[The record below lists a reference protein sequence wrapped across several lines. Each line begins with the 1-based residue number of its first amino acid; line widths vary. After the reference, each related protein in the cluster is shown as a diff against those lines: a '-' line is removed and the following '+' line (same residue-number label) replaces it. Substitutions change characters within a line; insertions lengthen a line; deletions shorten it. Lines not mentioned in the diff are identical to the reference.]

1 MGILSKVV
9 LPLKRMD
16 KKLLQLEHVIGFY
29 AFLLVL
35 WGFYRALFKLPDAVE
50 EAVLKPLVWLIPTI
64 WLVRREGLGLA
75 SLGWTF
81 KNLWKS
87 IYIAIGLGVLFAAVA
102 VLANLVKYNGSPNF
116 SLPPGVPGTAPLFFG
131 ALGLSLVTA
140 ISEETVFRGFIF
152 NRLWRI
158 LKNELFANVVTTL
171 GWAIIHIPV
180 LIFVYKLGLSEIS
193 VRAILTAAFGFGSA
207 FVFART
213 GNIAPSILLHLFWGW
228 TITLFR

>member
-1 MGILSKVV
+1 MG
-9 LPLKRMD
+9 

-29 AFLLVL
+29 AFLLVF
-35 WGFYRALFKLPDAVE
+35 WGFYRALFKFPDTVE
-50 EAVLKPLVWLIPTI
+50 EAFLKPLVWLIPVI
-64 WLVRREGLGLA
+64 WLVRKESLGLA

-102 VLANLVKYNGSPNF
+102 VLANAVKYGGAPNF
-116 SLPPGVPGTAPLFFG
+116 SLPAGVPAGGTLFFG
-131 ALGLSLVTA
+131 MLLLGLITA
-140 ISEETVFRGFIF
+140 VSEETVFRGFIF

-180 LIFVYKLGLSEIS
+180 LIFVYKLGLYDIS
-193 VRAILTAAFGFGSA
+193 VRTVLTGAFGFGSA

>member
-1 MGILSKVV
+1 
-9 LPLKRMD
+9 MD

-29 AFLLVL
+29 AFLLVV

-50 EAVLKPLVWLIPTI
+50 EAFLKPLVWLIPVI

-87 IYIAIGLGVLFAAVA
+87 IYVAIGLGVLFAAVA
-102 VLANLVKYNGSPNF
+102 VLANAVKYGGAPNF
-116 SLPPGVPGTAPLFFG
+116 SLPGGIPAGETSFFG
-131 ALGLSLVTA
+131 MFLLGFVTA

-158 LKNELFANVVTTL
+158 FKNELFANVVTTI

-180 LIFVYKLGLSEIS
+180 LIFVYKLGINDIS
-193 VRAILTAAFGFGSA
+193 LRTFLTAAFGFGSA

-213 GNIAPSILLHLFWGW
+213 GNIVPSVLLHLFWGW